1 MNAIAARVVRRVLPF
16 RRPLRTARGTFEARE
31 TLLLELTNA
40 DGLHGIG
47 EAAPWPGFGH
57 DALDASEGAL
67 HAALARLARFPEP
80 SVVAPLSGELEP
92 LLDAWPAARAAVEGA
107 LCDLAARRAG
117 STLAA
122 WLAGQVALDASA
134 PPLGRVPCSALLLET
149 TPEAVHAEAL
159 RVRAAGYPAAKLKLG
174 ASSLADDLARA
185 QAARTGLGPGIRLRG
200 DANGAW
206 TRATAGAA
214 MHALAA
220 LDFDYVEQ
228 PVPAGDVEGLHA
240 LRGLT
245 PVRVAADETASDEQ
259 GFRAVVENCAADLV
273 VLKPALLG
281 GPLRTLAL
289 AALARAA
296 GVDVVFTH
304 ALDTAVGAWQAVH
317 CAAAWADPQAVH
329 GLSTAGLF
337 VTDVGPAVE
346 ATHGF
351 VTVPA
356 RPGLGFESW
365 A

>member
-1 MNAIAARVVRRVLPF
+1 MNAIAARVARRVLPF

-31 TLLLELTNA
+31 TLLLELTDA
-40 DGLHGIG
+40 DGLRGLG
-47 EAAPWPGFGH
+47 EAAPWPGFGR
-57 DALDASEGAL
+57 DDLDASERAL
-67 HAALARLARFPEP
+67 RGALARLAEFPEL
-80 SVVAPLSGELEP
+80 SVVSPLPCELGA

-117 STLAA
+117 ATLAT
-122 WLAGQVALDASA
+122 WLAGQVALDAAAS
-134 PPLGRVPCSALLLET
+134 PLGRVPCSALLLET
-149 TPEAVHAEAL
+149 TPEAIQAEAV

-174 ASSLADDLARA
+174 AASLADDLARA
-185 QAARTGLGPGIRLRG
+185 RAARTGLGPGIRLRG

-206 TRATAGAA
+206 TRATAAAA
-214 MHALAA
+214 MQALAP

-228 PVPAGDVEGLHA
+228 PVPAGDVEGLDA

-245 PVRVAADETASDEQ
+245 PVRVAADEAVSDAR
-259 GFRAVVENCAADLV
+259 GFRAVVEDRAADLV
-273 VLKPALLG
+273 VLKPGLLG

-289 AALARAA
+289 AVRARAA

-317 CAAAWADPQAVH
+317 CAAAWADPDAVH

-337 VTDVGPAVE
+337 ATDVGPAVE
-346 ATHGF
+346 AAHGW

-356 RPGLGFESW
+356 RPGLGFETW